1 MAVALVVVM
10 APWLSSSLHCGG
22 CGCGQFGRGV
32 VIIALWWQPQSWLSL
47 PSLVG
52 LGIDYQ
58 PLVGVGGRGAW
69 CMWGGRPWNGLVIN
83 VSKQKTKKKYERG
96 GKSHCTGVGARRCR
110 CTHRG
115 PVIIV
120 SIQNRT
126 KKTYLVDAG
135 AGCGGGRRRLSSLS
149 SLSVVLVWE
158 WQHRAPTVQIDY
170 GGGVTHQTCL
180 VLWTWRKLADELM
193 QRTHPRS
200 VERLS

>member
-1 MAVALVVVM
+1 MVVVV

-22 CGCGQFGRGV
+22 CGCGRFGRGV
-32 VIIALWWQPQSWLSL
+32 VIIALWWQPQSWSSL

-52 LGIDYQ
+52 LGVDYQ
-58 PLVGVGGRGAW
+58 LLVGVGGRGAW
-69 CMWGGRPWNGLVIN
+69 CMQGGRPWNGLVIN
-83 VSKQKTKKKYERG
+83 VSRQKTKKNTRG
-96 GKSHCTGVGARRCR
+96 GEITLYGCRCTQCG

-158 WQHRAPTVQIDY
+158 WQHCA
-170 GGGVTHQTCL
+170 
-180 VLWTWRKLADELM
+180 
-193 QRTHPRS
+193 
-200 VERLS
+200 